1 MTSPAET
8 TSQHQRDGIVY
19 PVHASGGWIY
29 DPNGLRVAAEYQDS
43 FHEGGVKAFRIA
55 AALNATQ
62 HIPTE
67 QLEQVD
73 HKTKRLLPME
83 VGRTIPI
90 KREGVTFGDLERERA
105 IEAEKAKDVERLR
118 AVNAELLAALVHL
131 LAVSEESGLGIFNA
145 EWEACQKA
153 RAAIAEAEELT
164 RG

>member
-8 TSQHQRDGIVY
+8 TSRPADDLIRY
-19 PVHASGGWIY
+19 PVHNSGEWIY
-29 DPNGLRVAAEYQDS
+29 DAIGTRVCQVYRISFKQDDRYR
-43 FHEGGVKAFRIA
+43 RIA

-90 KREGVTFGDLERERA
+90 KREGVTFVDLERERA

-153 RAAIAEAEELT
+153 RAAIAKAEELT